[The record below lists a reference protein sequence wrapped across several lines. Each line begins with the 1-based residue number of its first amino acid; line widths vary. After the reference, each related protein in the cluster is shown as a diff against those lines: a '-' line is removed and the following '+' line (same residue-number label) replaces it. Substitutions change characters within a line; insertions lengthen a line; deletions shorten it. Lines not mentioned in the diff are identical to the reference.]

1 MAALE
6 ALIGGVVV
14 HAQVAGDGGGSATE
28 IPSRAQW
35 SDGQVAAALGGAVV
49 VGGWVDAV
57 SLLATRVVAARAGA
71 RLLEDAGVG
80 MAAELAS
87 DAARE
92 RWRRDTKAAAASEV
106 AVQTGA
112 GIRECHDRVGV
123 ATGPRVATGLP
134 LAVLARGRATW
145 RQVREWH
152 TRTRRLTPAAAG
164 DVAATCF
171 DPVTARGG
179 AAVVV
184 DPVTGEVVEARLSF
198 AQFAKVLER
207 EVTKAEDGLGCT
219 SAARRLA
226 RLRARRAGAQLFE
239 DGTGCLQVTGDGP
252 AVVAAMTRV
261 DLLARRLRH
270 GGDGRTL
277 DQLRADTALA
287 LLGYGQLPIDTSPG
301 TAQPGAAQPD
311 ADEPG
316 AGEPRPSTGT
326 VGAAEATGVTGRGD
340 TRPDGTGIDPFAV
353 EDAAAIGRVL
363 RAVPSAQVEL
373 VVSLDTLAG
382 ARGGVAELPGH
393 GFITGE
399 HAREVIGASGE
410 DSVFHRVVTD
420 PLDGRCVER
429 SITAYL
435 PDQAMLDQLRAVD
448 RGCRAPGCTT
458 APGLCQPDHEMPFG
472 QGGATAETNLDLKH
486 GRHHWVKTARLWQSA
501 LEALSRKVTWTTL
514 LGQVYATGP
523 YDYRGLHPRGN
534 HHPLLNRPER
544 ER

>member
-1 MAALE
+1 M
-6 ALIGGVVV
+6 
-14 HAQVAGDGGGSATE
+14 
-28 IPSRAQW
+28 
-35 SDGQVAAALGGAVV
+35 
-49 VGGWVDAV
+49 
-57 SLLATRVVAARAGA
+57 
-71 RLLEDAGVG
+71 
-80 MAAELAS
+80 
-87 DAARE
+87 
-92 RWRRDTKAAAASEV
+92 
-106 AVQTGA
+106 
-112 GIRECHDRVGV
+112 
-123 ATGPRVATGLP
+123 
-134 LAVLARGRATW
+134 
-145 RQVREWH
+145 
-152 TRTRRLTPAAAG
+152 
-164 DVAATCF
+164 
-171 DPVTARGG
+171 
-179 AAVVV
+179 
-184 DPVTGEVVEARLSF
+184 TGEVVEARLSY

-207 EVTKAEDGLGCT
+207 EVTKAEDGSGCT
-219 SAARRLA
+219 TAARRLA
-226 RLRARRAGAQLFE
+226 RVGARRAGAQLFE

-261 DLLARRLRH
+261 DLVARRLRH

-301 TAQPGAAQPD
+301 TAQPGAAQPG
-311 ADEPG
+311 AAEPD

-382 ARGGVAELPGH
+382 APGGVAELPGH

-544 ER
+544 ESGEGPSIGAGAGGAARDQQRMEFMIAHFESEQVQLISQAVATARPGPGGQVVVTLPATMHRDSVDVELAQVLYAVLAMIDQAGVAADAAEGQWGVPVGVGHRRGTQERHGPPPGHVKLPTLLLGQRRIGPLALSDNDHADPVIRVPPALFKAQAQIDHEPPPPF